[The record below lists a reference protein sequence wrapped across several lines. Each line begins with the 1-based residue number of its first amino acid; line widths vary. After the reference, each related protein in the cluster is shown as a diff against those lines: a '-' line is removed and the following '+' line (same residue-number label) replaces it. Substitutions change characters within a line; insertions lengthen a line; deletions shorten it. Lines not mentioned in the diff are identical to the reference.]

1 MSERK
6 QVRRFTRGDR
16 SGDLWDTLSYTAK
29 GFLREEETLLDIEA
43 RDYPIIYELV
53 PVSLTEVQRAAGRK
67 GKHG

>member
-1 MSERK
+1 
-6 QVRRFTRGDR
+6 
-16 SGDLWDTLSYTAK
+16 
-29 GFLREEETLLDIEA
+29 LLDIEA